1 MEDLRTMNDAVHI
14 KPLTGL
20 RFFAAMWVVLYHY
33 WPKLQTDFTPALVE
47 KGYLGVE
54 LFFTL
59 SGFILCH
66 VYLESFGEG
75 RFKYGAFLWNRL
87 ARVYPLHIATLLGVM
102 ALGIGATVAGFG
114 IDSNILDWD
123 SLPANLLLLQAWGF
137 APQAAFNHPSWS
149 ISAEWFAY
157 LTFPAFAWAS
167 WKLRHHPWMGAGLA
181 LGFMAILYPLYTALT
196 GESLTQ
202 ATIHWGALR
211 IVPCFALGCAMH
223 GLWRG
228 GAVTS
233 LRAGAVGA
241 AFMGAGAVAAAV
253 SGAPDLFAVAGFGG
267 LILCLAGMAEHGS
280 RFGSSQS
287 LVYLGEI
294 SYSVY
299 MICVPWKLLFVN
311 AASKVLNTA
320 DDRLPW
326 YIWLLFIA
334 SVVPLAAASYHLIER
349 PARARMK
356 LLMDSWAKR
365 RSVAPVS

>member
-1 MEDLRTMNDAVHI
+1 MNDASHI

-33 WPKLQTDFTPALVE
+33 WPNLAVGFSPRLVE

-54 LFFTL
+54 LFFVL

-87 ARVYPLHIATLLGVM
+87 ARVYPLHIATLLGVIAM
-102 ALGIGATVAGFG
+102 GIAAEVAGFG
-114 IDSNILDWD
+114 IDANVLGWS
-123 SLPANLLLLQAWGF
+123 SLPANLLLVQAWGF
-137 APQAAFNHPSWS
+137 APHAAFNHPSWS

-157 LTFPAFAWAS
+157 LSFPAFAWVA
-167 WKLRHHPWMGAGLA
+167 WRLRHRPWIAAGLA
-181 LGFMAILYPLYTALT
+181 LGFMAILYPTYQAVT
-196 GESLTQ
+196 GESLTE

-223 GLWRG
+223 ALWRS
-228 GAVTS
+228 GAVRNLQAAS
-233 LRAGAVGA
+233 IGAV
-241 AFMGAGAVAAAV
+241 FLGAGAILASV
-253 SGAPDLFAVAGFGG
+253 SGAPDGLVVAGFGG
-267 LILCLAGMAEHGS
+267 LILCLAGMAQHGS
-280 RFGSSQS
+280 RFASGHGF
-287 LVYLGEI
+287 VYLGEI

-311 AASKVLNTA
+311 AATKLLNIEG
-320 DDRLPW
+320 DKLPW
-326 YIWLLFIA
+326 YIWLVFIA

-356 LLMDSWAKR
+356 LMHDSWAAR
-365 RSVAPVS
+365 RSVAARA